1 MRGREIRRR
10 ARARGSR
17 CRLGSGTIRTDRG
30 DEGPPAEASNQETL
44 LQRESQSRWWRRERP
59 AFRPQGGKA
68 AVGVRFP
75 EPGKDT
81 RRRKGIRRSDGRKP
95 GRDLP
100 FPRSLDP
107 TGAIILRRLLRFAG
121 FRTGRAAAAAAP
133 DGVPGTTG
141 FAGKVRDTSR
151 YRDGQG
157 EPEEKDQSLFEVLH
171 RDGCKAM
178 AGGSFVS
185 ILKSAS

>member
-1 MRGREIRRR
+1 MLGREIRTRE
-10 ARARGSR
+10 RARGSR
-17 CRLGSGTIRTDRG
+17 CRLGSGKIRTDRG

-59 AFRPQGGKA
+59 AFRPEGGKA

-95 GRDLP
+95 GRVLP
-100 FPRSLDP
+100 FPRGVDR
-107 TGAIILRRLLRFAG
+107 TGALILRRLLRVAG
-121 FRTGRAAAAAAP
+121 IRTCRAAAARE
-133 DGVPGTTG
+133 GVLGTTG
-141 FAGKVRDTSR
+141 FARKARDTR
-151 YRDGQG
+151 RCRDGQG

-171 RDGCKAM
+171 RDCFKGM
-178 AGGSFVS
+178 AGGPFVS